1 MGTRSVFT
9 FKDEDKSFAVYKHWD
24 GYPQGA
30 AEFLTNAIPFSW
42 KLPRYEADEFAAAFI
57 AANKTVGGGD
67 IRLTDHV
74 SSHGDLEYHYELTQ
88 APNGQLIIR
97 ASEVE
102 YEYINSHDYQ
112 IAFNE
117 IFYGRLKDFVDTYGN
132 PLTKSVWNKYDPSM
146 NKLLEV

>member
-1 MGTRSVFT
+1 
-9 FKDEDKSFAVYKHWD
+9 
-24 GYPQGA
+24 
-30 AEFLTNAIPFSW
+30 
-42 KLPRYEADEFAAAFI
+42 
-57 AANKTVGGGD
+57 
-67 IRLTDHV
+67 
-74 SSHGDLEYHYELTQ
+74 LTQ
-88 APNGQLIIR
+88 AANGQLIIR

-132 PLTKSVWNKYDPSM
+132 PLIKSVWNKYDPSI